1 MRQGTK
7 SDLVRCLENMIPLA
21 DATASPAV
29 EVIVI
34 DRAAVINMLAP
45 GNAKTFSDYA
55 SQVFL
60 PYIISQ
66 LEHSRRVDIV
76 WDDYFPDSLKV
87 ETRKKRGEGI
97 RRRVEQS
104 ISIPGNW
111 QKFLRVDENKV
122 ELFTFL
128 ATMTAAIETQKV

>member
-1 MRQGTK
+1 MTFFAHENQAYPPALSFQGKMRQGTK

-34 DRAAVINMLAP
+34 DGAAVINMLAP

-55 SQVFL
+55 SQVFF
-60 PYIISQ
+60 PYIKSQ

-76 WDDYFPDSLKV
+76 
-87 ETRKKRGEGI
+87 
-97 RRRVEQS
+97 
-104 ISIPGNW
+104 
-111 QKFLRVDENKV
+111 
-122 ELFTFL
+122 
-128 ATMTAAIETQKV
+128 